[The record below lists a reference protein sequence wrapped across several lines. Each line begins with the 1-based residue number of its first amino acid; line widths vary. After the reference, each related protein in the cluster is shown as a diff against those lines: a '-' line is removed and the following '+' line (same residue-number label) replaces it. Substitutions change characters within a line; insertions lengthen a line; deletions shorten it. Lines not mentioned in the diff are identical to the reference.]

1 MCGYRQSG
9 DSSEL
14 APGLPC
20 KGKSLRNRGVSQIML
35 FLVIPRSLLRGG
47 FIRLWRSAKLAT
59 SYFVVIDH
67 DRDTPHPA
75 LRVGTIQEGQQVT
88 KYGIGFPRAEA
99 MEELPGSEIEGASQG
114 VFFVLP
120 WRHDFL

>member
-47 FIRLWRSAKLAT
+47 FILPGIPDEPIVLAWFRLLSLRCSRAVFRKECQNLCCTAG
-59 SYFVVIDH
+59 VIH
-67 DRDTPHPA
+67 H
-75 LRVGTIQEGQQVT
+75 
-88 KYGIGFPRAEA
+88 IGFTYGPQDMFE
-99 MEELPGSEIEGASQG
+99 
-114 VFFVLP
+114 VL
-120 WRHDFL
+120 